1 MRIVAGIARGRRL
14 RAPKGRMVRPTA
26 DRVKEAVFSI
36 LESRDGCAGRAV
48 LDLFAGAG
56 SLGIE
61 ALSRGADAAVFV
73 DSARASADAIRSN
86 LSAAGFAG
94 EVLEMPADRALKK
107 LSAAG
112 RRFDGA
118 FLDPPYGEG
127 HVARTLAALDEAG
140 VMADGGWV
148 VVEHGGGE
156 PAAAEVGGLVQELA
170 RRYGDT
176 HIALYRTGARGE
188 GGHGHA

>member
-14 RAPKGRMVRPTA
+14 RAPKGRLVRPTA

-36 LESRDGCAGRAV
+36 LESRDGCAGQRV

-61 ALSRGADAAVFV
+61 ALSRGAAEVVFV
-73 DSARASADAIRSN
+73 DPARAATEAIQSN
-86 LSAAGFAG
+86 LTATGLAG
-94 EVLEMPADRALKK
+94 ELLAMPAERAIKQLA
-107 LSAAG
+107 AAG
-112 RRFDGA
+112 RRFDRV

-127 HVARTLAALDEAG
+127 WIARTLAALDAARL
-140 VMADGGWV
+140 VADGGLV
-148 VVEHGGGE
+148 VVEHGRGE
-156 PAAAEVGGLVQELA
+156 PAAPEVGGLVQELA

-176 HIALYRTGARGE
+176 HIALYRATTE
-188 GGHGHA
+188 GDHGHGHA